1 MQTIVDPE
9 HGFTFGEAMYS
20 AGGVYGPLRNR
31 YVTLLLVHE
40 GTARVTCDEEVTIV
54 DSGECGVFRNERQV
68 LFEYGNGDRCRV
80 SWCEGSPG
88 LLTDSIARLLR
99 EVPAKI
105 PISEP
110 LEALQRL
117 GVELGS
123 GSTANLNMLRNAL
136 GQALYAAY
144 FHEAHVSE
152 RDRHIPRPVHRA
164 RNYIEENSEKD
175 VTINSLA
182 ALVAR
187 TPQHLILS
195 FRKHIGVTPARYL
208 WQVRAKRAR
217 HLLLH
222 SGLTIAEIAYQCGYK
237 NPYHFSRQ
245 IKQLFGMSPTE
256 VRANM
261 GYHKPS
267 EVAEDTVDIAY

>member
-40 GTARVTCDEEVTIV
+40 GTAKVTCDDEVTLV
-54 DSGECGVFRNERQV
+54 ESGECGVFRNERYV
-68 LFEYGNGDRCRV
+68 LFEYGDSKRGRV
-80 SWCEGSPG
+80 SWCEGYPG
-88 LLTDSIARLLR
+88 ILTDTIALRLR
-99 EVPAKI
+99 DVPAKI
-105 PISEP
+105 PISDR

-123 GSTANLNMLRNAL
+123 GSAANLNMLRNAL
-136 GQALYAAY
+136 GQSLYAAY
-144 FHEAHVSE
+144 FHEAQISE

-175 VTINSLA
+175 VTIDA
-182 ALVAR
+182 VAELVAR
-187 TPQHLILS
+187 TPQHLISS
-195 FRKHIGVTPARYL
+195 FRKHIGMTPARYL
-208 WQVRAKRAR
+208 WQVRAKRGH

-222 SGLTIAEIAYQCGYK
+222 SGLTVAEIAYQCGYK

-245 IKQLFGMSPTE
+245 IKQHFGMSPTE
-256 VRANM
+256 VRTNM

-267 EVAEDTVDIAY
+267 EVAEDTIDIAY

>member
-9 HGFTFGEAMYS
+9 HGFTFGEALYNV
-20 AGGVYGPLRNR
+20 GGVYGPLRNR

-40 GTARVTCDEEVTIV
+40 GTAKVTCDDEVTIV
-54 DSGECGVFRNERQV
+54 ESGECGVFRNEQYV
-68 LFEYGNGDRCRV
+68 LFEYDRGRV

-88 LLTDSIARLLR
+88 TLTESIAQRLR

-136 GQALYAAY
+136 GQTLYAVY

-182 ALVAR
+182 DLVAR

-208 WQVRAKRAR
+208 WQVRGKRAR